1 MAIDKK
7 NIFLKTVKYLGIT
20 FGSILVVLFLTP
32 IIFSDTIKEE
42 VKKYANTK
50 LEGELNYGDANLSFF
65 KHFPSLT
72 LTLNDVN
79 LNGSIPFEKEKFVT
93 AKEIAFGIDVT
104 SLLFGKAVDIDQIIV
119 TEGNINVKV
128 DKNGQANYNVYKASE
143 EATKEN
149 DDESSTALQLEK
161 IEIVN
166 SKVVYDDQS
175 TAIHLD
181 LFDFNYTGKGDL
193 SSDLFDLYSNI
204 NISKMNFIYENE
216 PYLMNKKVEGDL
228 ITKVNVNSL
237 SFVFEENNLN
247 INKLLVDFKGKFDF
261 LKDGY
266 NIDFNIK
273 SNDSELYDLIN
284 AFPPK
289 FITWLEKTEI
299 KGKTDLLLT
308 LKGKYIAS
316 QKIAPDLHLD
326 LKIKDGFV
334 NYTKVNFLFLI

>member
-128 DKNGQANYNVYKASE
+128 DKNGQANYNV
-143 EATKEN
+143 
-149 DDESSTALQLEK
+149 
-161 IEIVN
+161 
-166 SKVVYDDQS
+166 
-175 TAIHLD
+175 
-181 LFDFNYTGKGDL
+181 
-193 SSDLFDLYSNI
+193 
-204 NISKMNFIYENE
+204 
-216 PYLMNKKVEGDL
+216 
-228 ITKVNVNSL
+228 
-237 SFVFEENNLN
+237 
-247 INKLLVDFKGKFDF
+247 
-261 LKDGY
+261 
-266 NIDFNIK
+266 
-273 SNDSELYDLIN
+273 
-284 AFPPK
+284 
-289 FITWLEKTEI
+289 
-299 KGKTDLLLT
+299 
-308 LKGKYIAS
+308 
-316 QKIAPDLHLD
+316 
-326 LKIKDGFV
+326 
-334 NYTKVNFLFLI
+334 

>member
-181 LFDFNYTGKGDL
+181 LFDFIGIG
-193 SSDLFDLYSNI
+193 
-204 NISKMNFIYENE
+204 
-216 PYLMNKKVEGDL
+216 V
-228 ITKVNVNSL
+228 
-237 SFVFEENNLN
+237 
-247 INKLLVDFKGKFDF
+247 
-261 LKDGY
+261 
-266 NIDFNIK
+266 
-273 SNDSELYDLIN
+273 
-284 AFPPK
+284 
-289 FITWLEKTEI
+289 
-299 KGKTDLLLT
+299 
-308 LKGKYIAS
+308 
-316 QKIAPDLHLD
+316 
-326 LKIKDGFV
+326 
-334 NYTKVNFLFLI
+334 